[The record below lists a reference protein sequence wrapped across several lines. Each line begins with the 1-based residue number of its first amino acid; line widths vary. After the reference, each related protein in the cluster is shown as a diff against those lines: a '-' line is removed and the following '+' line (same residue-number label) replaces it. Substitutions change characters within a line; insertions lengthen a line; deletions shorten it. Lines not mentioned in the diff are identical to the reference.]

1 MALANLAWAVLLLPL
16 VAAAVI
22 TLFTMRN
29 PRLSGQLS
37 ISAVVLSFIASAV
50 VFGIHNASPITSVAL
65 PWLHVGDLQV
75 DIALRLDALSLIM
88 LLIVTCVGGLIH
100 IYSWGYMKDDP
111 GFARYFASL
120 SLFTFSMLG
129 IVLAS
134 NFVMMFIF
142 WELVGVSSYLLI
154 GFWYE
159 RPSAADAARKAFI
172 TNRLGDF
179 GFLLGIIML
188 WALLGSVR
196 FDELQSKPAVS
207 SAALGIWATVAGL
220 LIFCGAVGK

>member
-1 MALANLAWAVLLLPL
+1 MPLANIAWVVLLLPL
-16 VAAAVI
+16 LSAAVI

-37 ISAVVLSFIASAV
+37 IAAVVLSFVFSLV
-50 VFGIHNASPITSVAL
+50 LFGIYKGSGPVTSNAL
-65 PWLHVGDLQV
+65 PWLHVGDLNV
-75 DIALRLDALSLIM
+75 DIALRVDALSLLM
-88 LLIVTCVGGLIH
+88 LLIVTVVSGLIH
-100 IYSWGYMKDDP
+100 IYSWGYMHDDP

-129 IVLAS
+129 IVLAN

-159 RPSAADAARKAFI
+159 RAAAADAAKKAFI
-172 TNRLGDF
+172 TNRVGDF
-179 GFLLGIIML
+179 GFLLGIIMV
-188 WALLGSVR
+188 WALLGSLN
-196 FDELQSKPAVS
+196 FEELLKK
-207 SAALGIWATVAGL
+207 LG
-220 LIFCGAVGK
+220 